1 MFLVILS
8 TFETLAMLKSVWWTR
23 RKRARCAVIRNGA
36 RLLLLSTRWTFII
49 TWLYFFFA
57 LARSAEKWL
66 TKCVWITTFSFFIFI
81 WFPKKIKERLK
92 FSRAPSFLQIRN
104 GGSSPKCLHLV
115 PQGAF
120 SWLKI
125 SPRKLCSRLCV
136 LCWHSS
142 TTWRQGG
149 GGDGITYGSR
159 VIIAPPPLLHGSSQQ
174 SLLFF
179 SSTPTFS
186 RPRYIYFG

>member
-8 TFETLAMLKSVWWTR
+8 TFEMLAMLKSVWWTR

-49 TWLYFFFA
+49 TWLDFFFA

-81 WFPKKIKERLK
+81 WFTKKIKERLK
-92 FSRAPSFLQIRN
+92 FSRLALFADKKWWVEPQVFTSRAPGSFFLAKNQ
-104 GGSSPKCLHLV
+104 PKETLF
-115 PQGAF
+115 QT
-120 SWLKI
+120 
-125 SPRKLCSRLCV
+125 LCV
-136 LCWHSS
+136 VLTFVDYVAAGWWWHNL
-142 TTWRQGG
+142 RF
-149 GGDGITYGSR
+149 
-159 VIIAPPPLLHGSSQQ
+159 ACHHCPPPLLHGSSQQ